1 MKQGR
6 MIMNGVP
13 LSKEEILEY
22 DTQLISLLIEKYG
35 ISFDTAAEIVAKS
48 VILKSANLYPD
59 VRRKEPL
66 ENWLPSLWWEFTRQ

>member
-22 DTQLISLLIEKYG
+22 DTRLISLLIEKYG

-59 VRRKEPL
+59 VRRKESL
-66 ENWLPSLWWEFTRQ
+66 ENWLPNLWWEFTRQ

>member
-59 VRRKEPL
+59 VRRKESL